1 MFNLTGFA
9 VFALSASITPGPNNM
24 LLTALGA
31 SGGIRRGLPA
41 LFGIAFGFAVMIFLI
56 VIGLGETI
64 VQAGSATTIVMRIVG
79 IAILTWMAWQIAT
92 APVTETG
99 KADAPDAALAKKTG
113 TFFGMAAFQW
123 VNPKAWVMVVGAVTT
138 YVPREAFAHNVSVI
152 ALLLGV
158 VNAPSVSLWAGF
170 GVALRRLLDGP
181 RRLRAFNLTMA
192 ALLVLSLY
200 PVLWR

>member
-123 VNPKAWVMVVGAVTT
+123 VNPKAWVICASAIGAYLDVGRDLLPQALMFSATFILAGLIGCLPWLAVGTLVARFLHGT
-138 YVPREAFAHNVSVI
+138 RARVFNITMGV
-152 ALLLGV
+152 LLLL
-158 VNAPSVSLWAGF
+158 SVLPMVF
-170 GVALRRLLDGP
+170 
-181 RRLRAFNLTMA
+181 
-192 ALLVLSLY
+192 
-200 PVLWR
+200 